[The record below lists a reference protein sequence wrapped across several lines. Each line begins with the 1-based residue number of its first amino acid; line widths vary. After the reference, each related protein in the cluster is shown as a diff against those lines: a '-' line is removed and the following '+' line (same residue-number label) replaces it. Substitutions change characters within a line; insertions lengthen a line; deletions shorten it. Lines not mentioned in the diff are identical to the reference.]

1 MTGSQTLTE
10 TDRELAPKPAGFT
23 TTTFRI
29 YRARDG
35 WRWRA
40 VRANGR
46 IVADGAEAYTRKAGA
61 RRAVWRFIAAI
72 DRENI
77 RVSYLPD
84 RQAGED

>member
-1 MTGSQTLTE
+1 MMESQTLAE
-10 TDRELAPKPAGFT
+10 TDRERAPRLARFT

-46 IVADGAEAYTRKAGA
+46 IVADGAEAYTRKTGA

-77 RVSYLPD
+77 RVAY
-84 RQAGED
+84 ED

>member
-1 MTGSQTLTE
+1 MAQTLTE
-10 TDRELAPKPAGFT
+10 TDRERAPKPARLT

-46 IVADGAEAYTRKAGA
+46 IVADSGEAYTRKADA
-61 RRAVWRFIAAI
+61 RRAVWRFIGAV

-77 RVSYLPD
+77 RV
-84 RQAGED
+84 Q

>member
-1 MTGSQTLTE
+1 MTQTLTE
-10 TDRELAPKPAGFT
+10 ADRQRAPRPARLT

-46 IVADGAEAYTRKAGA
+46 VVADGGEAYTRKAGA
-61 RRAVWRFIAAI
+61 RKAVWRFIGAI

-77 RVSYLPD
+77 RVTY
-84 RQAGED
+84 EN

>member
-1 MTGSQTLTE
+1 MMESRTLTE
-10 TDRELAPKPAGFT
+10 TDREQASRPTRFT

-29 YRARDG
+29 CRARDG

-46 IVADGAEAYTRKAGA
+46 IVADSGEAYTRKGDA
-61 RRAVWRFIAAI
+61 RRAVWRFINAI

-77 RVSYLPD
+77 RVAY
-84 RQAGED
+84 ED

>member
-1 MTGSQTLTE
+1 MTRTLTE
-10 TDRELAPKPAGFT
+10 ADCERAPRPAGLT

-46 IVADGAEAYTRKAGA
+46 IVADSGEAYTRKADA
-61 RRAVWRFIAAI
+61 RRAVWRFVGVI

-77 RVSYLPD
+77 RVAY
-84 RQAGED
+84 ED

>member
-1 MTGSQTLTE
+1 MTQTLTE
-10 TDRELAPKPAGFT
+10 ADRQRTPRPARLT

-40 VRANGR
+40 VRTNGR
-46 IVADGAEAYTRKAGA
+46 VVADGGEAYTRKAGA
-61 RRAVWRFIAAI
+61 RRAVWRFIAAV

-77 RVSYLPD
+77 RVTY
-84 RQAGED
+84 ED

>member
-1 MTGSQTLTE
+1 MTESQTLTE
-10 TDRELAPKPAGFT
+10 TDRERAPKPARFT

-46 IVADGAEAYTRKAGA
+46 IVADSGEAYTRKAGA

-77 RVSYLPD
+77 RVAY
-84 RQAGED
+84 ED

>member
-1 MTGSQTLTE
+1 MAHTLTE
-10 TDRELAPKPAGFT
+10 ADREQAPEPARFT

-29 YRARDG
+29 YRAGDG

-46 IVADGAEAYTRKAGA
+46 IMADSGEAYTRKAGT

-77 RVSYLPD
+77 RV
-84 RQAGED
+84 ACED

>member
-1 MTGSQTLTE
+1 MARTLTE
-10 TDRELAPKPAGFT
+10 TDRERARKPARLT

-29 YRARDG
+29 YHARDG

-46 IVADGAEAYTRKAGA
+46 IVADSGEAYARKHGA
-61 RRAVWRFIAAI
+61 RRAVWRFIAAV

-77 RVSYLPD
+77 RVGYQD
-84 RQAGED
+84 

>member
-1 MTGSQTLTE
+1 MTESQTLTE
-10 TDRELAPKPAGFT
+10 TDRERAPRPTRFT

-46 IVADGAEAYTRKAGA
+46 IVADGGEAYTRKASA
-61 RRAVWRFIAAI
+61 RRALWRFIEAI

-77 RVSYLPD
+77 TV
-84 RQAGED
+84 ECVE

>member
-1 MTGSQTLTE
+1 MTQTLTE
-10 TDRELAPKPAGFT
+10 SQRERAPGPARLT
-23 TTTFRI
+23 TTTFCI

-46 IVADGAEAYTRKAGA
+46 IVADGGEAYTRKAGA
-61 RRAVWRFIAAI
+61 RRAVWRFIGAI

-77 RVSYLPD
+77 RVTY
-84 RQAGED
+84 EDSF

>member
-1 MTGSQTLTE
+1 MTESQTLTE
-10 TDRELAPKPAGFT
+10 TDRERAPRPVRFT

-29 YRARDG
+29 YRSRDG

-46 IVADGAEAYTRKAGA
+46 IMADSGEAYTRKVGA

-77 RVSYLPD
+77 RVAY
-84 RQAGED
+84 ED

>member
-1 MTGSQTLTE
+1 MMESKTLTE
-10 TDRELAPKPAGFT
+10 AERERAPRPKRFT

-46 IVADGAEAYTRKAGA
+46 IVADSGEAYTRKASA
-61 RRAVWRFIAAI
+61 RRAVWRFIAAV
-72 DRENI
+72 DRESI
-77 RVSYLPD
+77 RVRY
-84 RQAGED
+84 ED

>member
-1 MTGSQTLTE
+1 MAHTLTE
-10 TDRELAPKPAGFT
+10 ADREQAPRPARFT

-29 YRARDG
+29 YQGRDG

-46 IVADGAEAYTRKAGA
+46 IVADSGEAYTRKGDA
-61 RRAVWRFIAAI
+61 RRALWRFIRAI

-77 RVSYLPD
+77 RV
-84 RQAGED
+84 ACED